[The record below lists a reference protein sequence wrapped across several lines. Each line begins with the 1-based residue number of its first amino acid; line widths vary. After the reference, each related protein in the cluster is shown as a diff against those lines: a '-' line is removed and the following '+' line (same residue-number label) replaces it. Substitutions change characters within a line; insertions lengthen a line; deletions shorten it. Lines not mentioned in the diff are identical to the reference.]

1 MVSVMADSKPKKKNL
16 NVSLEDGERIAKVA
30 AIRNK
35 TIEDLFRDRD
45 VQDFFRH
52 LLVEEMRKEAER
64 QKPRK

>member
-1 MVSVMADSKPKKKNL
+1 MVAVMAESKPKKKTL

-30 AIRNK
+30 ALRNK
-35 TIEDLFRDRD
+35 TIEDLFRERD

-52 LLVEEMRKEAER
+52 LLVEEARKEAER